1 MGEDMSWSSGYT
13 GVICRRLLQLVAF
26 SVAALV
32 CGGAHAAYPERNVLI
47 IVPFAP
53 GGGSDVVARILSKHL
68 TESLGKSV
76 IVENRAGGGGNIG
89 VTAAARA
96 KPDGHTLL
104 VASSITVVN
113 PSLYKPVPFDP
124 LRDFVPIVDLG
135 ASPNVIVT
143 RSDSGVNNLADLI
156 ALARSKPDLLNYSA
170 VLTGT
175 PHLGAELFKI
185 QAKINMTHVPYSGA
199 GPALQAVLG
208 GSTQIGSLGLGGVMP
223 HVTSGALRVLVQ
235 TGRDRWVDLPSVPT
249 ITEAGFPNPPLETF
263 QALFA
268 PAGTPQDVVDRLSKE
283 VITILKRPDV
293 VDVLRQTGFGVIGG
307 GPDVLRARLT
317 RELPLWKGI
326 IDKANIK
333 VE

>member
-1 MGEDMSWSSGYT
+1 MPRFDGCARLVWSRSL
-13 GVICRRLLQLVAF
+13 RVAAF
-26 SVAALV
+26 GVAALA
-32 CGGAHAAYPERNVLI
+32 CGGAAAAAYPERNISI

-53 GGGSDVVARILSKHL
+53 GGGSDVVARILGKHL

-76 IVENRAGGGGNIG
+76 IVENRAGAGGNIG
-89 VTAAARA
+89 VTTAMRA

-104 VASSITVVN
+104 VASSIMVVN

-124 LRDFVPIVDLG
+124 LKDFAPIVDLG

-143 RSDSGVNNLADLI
+143 RSDSGISSLAELI
-156 ALARSKPDLLNYSA
+156 ALARGKPNLLNYSA

-199 GPALQAVLG
+199 GPSLQAVLG
-208 GSTQIGSLGLGGVMP
+208 GSTQVGSLGLGGVMP
-223 HVTSGALRVLVQ
+223 HVTSGTLRVLVQ
-235 TGRDRWVDLPSVPT
+235 TGRERWVDLPNVPT
-249 ITEAGFPNPPLETF
+249 ITEAGFANPPLETF

-268 PAGTPQDVVDRLSKE
+268 PAGTPQAVVDRLAKD
-283 VITILKRPDV
+283 VIAILKRPEV
-293 VDVLRQTGFGVIGG
+293 VDLLRQTGFGVIGG
-307 GPDVLRARLT
+307 GPDVLGARLA

-326 IDKANIK
+326 VEKANIK

>member
-1 MGEDMSWSSGYT
+1 
-13 GVICRRLLQLVAF
+13 
-26 SVAALV
+26 
-32 CGGAHAAYPERNVLI
+32 
-47 IVPFAP
+47 
-53 GGGSDVVARILSKHL
+53 
-68 TESLGKSV
+68 
-76 IVENRAGGGGNIG
+76 
-89 VTAAARA
+89 
-96 KPDGHTLL
+96 
-104 VASSITVVN
+104 
-113 PSLYKPVPFDP
+113 
-124 LRDFVPIVDLG
+124 
-135 ASPNVIVT
+135 
-143 RSDSGVNNLADLI
+143 
-156 ALARSKPDLLNYSA
+156 
-170 VLTGT
+170 
-175 PHLGAELFKI
+175 
-185 QAKINMTHVPYSGA
+185 
-199 GPALQAVLG
+199 
-208 GSTQIGSLGLGGVMP
+208 MP

-235 TGRDRWVDLPSVPT
+235 TGRDRWVDLPNVPT